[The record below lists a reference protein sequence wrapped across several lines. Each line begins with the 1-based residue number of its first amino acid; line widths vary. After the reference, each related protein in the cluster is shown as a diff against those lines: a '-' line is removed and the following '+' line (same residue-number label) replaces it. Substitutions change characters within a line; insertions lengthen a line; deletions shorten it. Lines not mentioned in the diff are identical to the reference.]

1 MANNFQLSNNARSGA
16 CNGIVDLL
24 DAGAAGG
31 TIKVYT
37 GTQATNAETALG
49 AQTLLVT
56 FTLDATAAFGA
67 ASNGV
72 ASLDVSPA
80 ITAVAGATGTATWF
94 RAADSNGATVF
105 DGSVGTASADL
116 ILNTTSI
123 TNGNTCEIQSLTVT
137 IPAT

>member
-1 MANNFQLSNNARSGA
+1 MANNFQLSNAARSGA
-16 CNGIVDLL
+16 CNGIVDLI

-37 GTQATNAETALG
+37 GTQPTDADTAVG

-80 ITAVAGATGTATWF
+80 ITAVAGATGTAAWF
-94 RAADSNGATVF
+94 RCADSDGNTVF
-105 DGSVGTASADL
+105 DGSVGTSSADL
-116 ILNTTSI
+116 VMNTVSI
-123 TNGNTCEIQSLTVT
+123 TSGNTCEVSSLTVT
-137 IPAT
+137 IPRT